1 MKDEFVC
8 VLMRFGCQR
17 HQETMTGKCKCI
29 VCVCGFIYDLTGI
42 RTADD
47 PCIVGSGNVPG
58 MEAGSGCRCL
68 FLRCNNEEREPGTG
82 LTKRTKRERKMKEK

>member
-1 MKDEFVC
+1 
-8 VLMRFGCQR
+8 
-17 HQETMTGKCKCI
+17 MTGKCKCI

-82 LTKRTKRERKMKEK
+82 LRKRTKREIKMKENKREIKMKEK

>member
-1 MKDEFVC
+1 M
-8 VLMRFGCQR
+8 LMRFACHR

-29 VCVCGFIYDLTGI
+29 VCVRGFIYDLTGI

-68 FLRCNNEEREPGTG
+68 FLRCNNEESEPGTG
-82 LTKRTKRERKMKEK
+82 LRKRTKRERKVKEK